1 MRIVVL
7 TWEYPPR
14 IVGEIGAYV
23 QTLCQGLAKR
33 HIDTHVVTYNEE
45 MKGTEKEPSGV
56 IVHRVGNPVPTHLNV
71 LTWVLTL
78 SEEFERVT
86 ADIHYETGPVDLVD
100 CHEWIAVPAATSL
113 NSALRIPYIMTVESL
128 EEQRSVS
135 PENPMSLAIKYF
147 ERLGTGSSRI
157 VIVKSILMK
166 EMVQKLHAV
175 PPQKIRCVPRNRAMA
190 DRTAK
195 VFKDSIDWAELVLT

>member
-1 MRIVVL
+1 LRVVVL

-14 IVGEIGAYV
+14 IIGEIGAYV
-23 QTLCQGLAKR
+23 QTLCKGLAKR
-33 HIDTHVVTYNEE
+33 HIETHVVTYNEE
-45 MKGTEKEPSGV
+45 MKGTEQEPSGV

-78 SEEFERVT
+78 SEEFERVI
-86 ADIHYETGPVDLVD
+86 ADIHYDTGPVDLID

-113 NSALRIPYIMTVESL
+113 NRALRLPYIMTVESL
-128 EEQRSVS
+128 EEQRSTS
-135 PENPMSLAIKYF
+135 PENPLSLAIKYF

-157 VIVKSILMK
+157 VIVKSILMR
-166 EMVQKLHAV
+166 EMVQKLHDV
-175 PPQKIRCVPRNRAMA
+175 PRQRIRCVPGNRAMA

-195 VFKDSIDWAELVLT
+195 IFKDSINGAELVLA